1 MKNESMPHWL
11 SKQAMLAPDQIAIE
25 TKEKNLTFLEL
36 KRASEQFA
44 KRLSSLGIKK
54 NSRIAILS
62 DNRLEMVIAIHAASY
77 LQAVLVLLNI
87 RLTTKELVYQLS
99 KAKADV
105 IITTDKLREEKKLP
119 HTQMMTYE
127 ETMDLPLHEEAM
139 LATHIHLDNP
149 YTMMFTSGTTGLPKA
164 VLHTYGNHWWSAIA
178 SALNLGLEA
187 RDKWLLTLPMFH
199 ISGFSI
205 LMKSIIYGMPVHL
218 LDKYDAG
225 HLCEALQKK
234 SVTLVSLVTVM
245 LRQAL
250 DYFGDDDFPPNIR
263 SILLGGGAVPEALYE
278 KVNEKRVP
286 LIQSYGLTETTS
298 QVATLSAADAAKKS
312 GSSGKPLFPAEIK
325 IASPDKEGVGE
336 IWVKGPMVMGGYL
349 NDEKANEKAYEDGW
363 FKTGDLGFIDSED
376 FLYVVDRRSDLIISG
391 GENIYPTEIEN
402 VILELNEAKEA
413 AVVGQKDDVWGEV
426 PVAFVVAEP
435 TLSEIELKQHMSERI
450 ASYKQPKEIFF
461 VESLPR
467 NASNKIMRHQL
478 KKYLEQ

>member
-1 MKNESMPHWL
+1 
-11 SKQAMLAPDQIAIE
+11 
-25 TKEKNLTFLEL
+25 
-36 KRASEQFA
+36 
-44 KRLSSLGIKK
+44 
-54 NSRIAILS
+54 
-62 DNRLEMVIAIHAASY
+62 
-77 LQAVLVLLNI
+77 
-87 RLTTKELVYQLS
+87 
-99 KAKADV
+99 
-105 IITTDKLREEKKLP
+105 
-119 HTQMMTYE
+119 
-127 ETMDLPLHEEAM
+127 
-139 LATHIHLDNP
+139 
-149 YTMMFTSGTTGLPKA
+149 
-164 VLHTYGNHWWSAIA
+164 
-178 SALNLGLEA
+178 
-187 RDKWLLTLPMFH
+187 
-199 ISGFSI
+199 
-205 LMKSIIYGMPVHL
+205 
-218 LDKYDAG
+218 
-225 HLCEALQKK
+225 
-234 SVTLVSLVTVM
+234 
-245 LRQAL
+245 
-250 DYFGDDDFPPNIR
+250 
-263 SILLGGGAVPEALYE
+263 
-278 KVNEKRVP
+278 NEKRVP